1 MEPDVTENI
10 ASIDQRRALRKHAN
24 FTAVVTDV
32 ISGQPIG
39 HLGNLSA
46 NGMLLISAQPPRAEA
61 IYQVSLS
68 LPGLGSA
75 PQVIEVGI
83 QEQWHEAAA
92 SPGQVWAGYR
102 IVAIDDRDA
111 ALLDAWLEQPGQG

>member
-1 MEPDVTENI
+1 MNENV
-10 ASIDQRRALRKHAN
+10 ASIDQRRTQRKRAH

-32 ISGQPIG
+32 ISGQPMG

-46 NGMLLISAQPPRAEA
+46 NGMLLISAQPPRSAA
-61 IYQVSLS
+61 IYQVSLA

-75 PQVIEVGI
+75 PQVIDVGI

-102 IVAIDDRDA
+102 IVAIDEADA